1 MSDLL
6 NLELTDEQR
15 DVLLRGLR
23 YVRNSIMLKQEDP
36 TPDLI
41 ETRSTELQRLAA
53 LSAMLNGQPVAQESS
68 V

>member
-23 YVRNSIMLKQEDP
+23 YVRHSIMLKQEDP
-36 TPDLI
+36 TPDLV
-41 ETRSTELQRLAA
+41 ETRSSELQRLAA
-53 LSAMLNGQPVAQESS
+53 LSAMLNGQAVAQESS